1 MKKKYIVI
9 TLIMAAAHLCATG
22 SAAWQI
28 GGESEDGVTV
38 PCITTF

>member
-9 TLIMAAAHLCATG
+9 TLIMAVALLCATG

-28 GGESEDGVTV
+28 GGESEDVVTV